1 MTDAGAAQTASL
13 AILTRINP
21 PESKLTHHFVVTR
34 HKEMVHAAELS
45 CLCRRVSDPTSL
57 YLR

>member
-1 MTDAGAAQTASL
+1 MTAARAAQTGSL

-21 PESKLTHHFVVTR
+21 LKSKLAHHFVVTR
-34 HKEMVHAAELS
+34 HKEMVHAAEFS